1 MQVLRW
7 LCVFI
12 CPLAYSKNVAV
23 AWPFSDV
30 IGICYVFPVL
40 WTTPFCPSSVRQ
52 RRRKQGVCSK
62 WLNMGQLRTG
72 GEVWCLRIPCVWL
85 TTNFSYSVTVSLTNM
100 VFRWTLQEHVEKAIA
115 LNPKDPTNYYLLGRW
130 CYGVCTLRAC
140 VAHRF
145 QSNHVMQFFT
155 HVHFAIMLICCNKL
169 LNV

>member
-62 WLNMGQLRTG
+62 WLNVGQLRTG
-72 GEVWCLRIPCVWL
+72 GEVWCLRIPCVAYNKFL
-85 TTNFSYSVTVSLTNM
+85 LFCDCEPNEYGVSLNVTGTRGKGDCAKSKGPDQLLSAWSLVLRRMYSACLCSPSLSVESRHAIFHACTFCNN
-100 VFRWTLQEHVEKAIA
+100 VDLLQ
-115 LNPKDPTNYYLLGRW
+115 
-130 CYGVCTLRAC
+130 
-140 VAHRF
+140 
-145 QSNHVMQFFT
+145 
-155 HVHFAIMLICCNKL
+155 
-169 LNV
+169 